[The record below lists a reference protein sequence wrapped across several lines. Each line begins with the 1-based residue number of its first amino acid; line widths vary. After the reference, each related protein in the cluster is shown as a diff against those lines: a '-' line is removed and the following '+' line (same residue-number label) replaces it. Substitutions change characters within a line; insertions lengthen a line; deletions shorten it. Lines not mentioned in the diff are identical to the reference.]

1 MARTKKNSL
10 KQFIGRRKR
19 SSMRRTKTT
28 LLEKSSQDAEELSLR
43 TVKPHVAASTSK
55 LGIFGIS
62 LPQLERNTVSEDE
75 SNDDCYVIVQTTS
88 LCKFFSKLLCPTCKQ
103 PSISFE
109 VMKDKT
115 MGFAAKARSYCTACE
130 NNVSEDFLCK
140 RVDDSASSNVPFEVN
155 MQAVLAF
162 RGIGC
167 GFTAI
172 REWCG
177 IMNMPY
183 HLSQNGYASIHERL
197 NSASKSSFKDIQK
210 KSIEAIFSAYAET
223 GVLPDANGVLDV
235 AVSFDGAWQRRG
247 HSSHNGVASVIDL
260 ITGLPIDYEVLC
272 NFCFKCQ
279 ANEENED
286 CAWKEKHRLSCPK
299 NFDGSSNAM
308 EVECALRLWNRSES
322 EYKLRYTTMLC
333 DGDSKA
339 HDAVQ
344 KSKVYGPCTN
354 IMKED
359 CTNHVSKRMGTALRN
374 LIAVSK
380 AQKESLS
387 GKGKL
392 TQEKITKIQNYYGR
406 AIKDYSNDITLL
418 KRRIFA
424 ILLHFSSSDEH
435 PKHVHCP
442 TGEKSWCF
450 WQRAIAASNDPG
462 SHKEHETLPSD
473 IGRRLVPIFQRLSED
488 NLLKRCV
495 RNKTQNPNESL
506 HSTIWKY
513 CPKAIF
519 VGRKTM
525 ETAVALAVC
534 RFSMGSSFQQ
544 TLCRIVG
551 IQSGSILKQANAE
564 KDSQRL
570 LLAEKK
576 HTKSWKK
583 RRRALKYK
591 SSKHNQEM
599 KVKEGETYAAGS
611 FL

>member
-1 MARTKKNSL
+1 
-10 KQFIGRRKR
+10 
-19 SSMRRTKTT
+19 MRRSKAT
-28 LLEKSSQDAEELSLR
+28 LLEKSSQDAEELPLR

-140 RVDDSASSNVPFEVN
+140 RVDDSASPNVPFEVN

-197 NSASKSSFKDIQK
+197 NSASKSLFKDIQK
-210 KSIEAIFSAYAET
+210 KSTEAIFSAYAET

-308 EVECALRLWNRSES
+308 EVECVLRLWNRSES
-322 EYKLRYTTMLC
+322 
-333 DGDSKA
+333 D
-339 HDAVQ
+339 
-344 KSKVYGPCTN
+344 
-354 IMKED
+354 
-359 CTNHVSKRMGTALRN
+359 
-374 LIAVSK
+374 
-380 AQKESLS
+380 
-387 GKGKL
+387 
-392 TQEKITKIQNYYGR
+392 
-406 AIKDYSNDITLL
+406 
-418 KRRIFA
+418 
-424 ILLHFSSSDEH
+424 ILLHFSLSDEH

-442 TGEKSWCF
+442 IGEKSWCF
-450 WQRAIAASNDPG
+450 WQRAIATSNDPG
-462 SHKEHETLPSD
+462 SHKEHDTLPSD

-551 IQSGSILKQANAE
+551 IQSGSFLKQANAE
-564 KDSQRL
+564 KDSERL

-576 HTKSWKK
+576 QTKSWKK
-583 RRRALKYK
+583 RRHELKYK
-591 SSKHNQEM
+591 SSKHNQKME
-599 KVKEGETYAAGS
+599 VKEGETYAAGS

>member
-1 MARTKKNSL
+1 
-10 KQFIGRRKR
+10 
-19 SSMRRTKTT
+19 MRRNKAK
-28 LLEKSSQDAEELSLR
+28 LLEQPPQDPEELSS
-43 TVKPHVAASTSK
+43 TIVKSAVAASTSK

-62 LPQLERNTVSEDE
+62 LQQLETNVIDE
-75 SNDDCYVIVQTTS
+75 EETNNDCYVIVQTTS
-88 LCKFFSKLLCPTCKQ
+88 IRKFFSKLLCPSCKQ
-103 PSISFE
+103 ACITFD
-109 VMKDKT
+109 VVTDKT
-115 MGFAAKARSYCTACE
+115 IGFAAKARSFCTACE

-140 RVDDSASSNVPFEVN
+140 RVGDSASSNVPFEVN

-172 REWCG
+172 REWRG

-183 HLSQNGYASIHERL
+183 HLSQDGYTTIHERL
-197 NSASKSSFKDIQK
+197 NSASKSCFKDIQQ
-210 KSIEAIFSAYAET
+210 KSIEAVFSAYAET
-223 GVLPDANGVLDV
+223 GVYPDANGVLDV

-247 HSSHNGVASVIDL
+247 HSSHNGFASVIDL

-272 NFCFKCQ
+272 NFCFKSQ
-279 ANEENED
+279 ANGGNED
-286 CAWKEKHRLSCPK
+286 CAWKEKHSLSCPK

-322 EYKLRYTTMLC
+322 EHKLRYTTMLC

-339 HDAVQ
+339 YDAVQ
-344 KSKVYGPCTN
+344 KSKVYGPFTN

-359 CTNHVSKRMGTALRN
+359 CVNHVSKRMGTALRN

-380 AQKESLS
+380 VQKESLS

-392 TQEKITKIQNYYGR
+392 TQEKIAKIQNYYGR
-406 AIKDYSNDITLL
+406 AIKDYGSDITLL

-424 ILLHFSSSDEH
+424 ILFHFSSSDEH
-435 PKHVHCP
+435 PKHIHCP

-450 WQRAIAASNDPG
+450 WQRAIATSKDPG
-462 SHKEHETLPSD
+462 SHKEHDTLPSE
-473 IGRRLVPIFQRLSED
+473 IGKKLVPIFQRLSDE
-488 NLLKRCV
+488 NLLKRCM
-495 RNKTQNPNESL
+495 RTKTQNPNESL

-525 ETAVALAVC
+525 ETAVSLAVC

-551 IQSGSILKQANAE
+551 IQSGSFLKQANIE
-564 KDSQRL
+564 QDSQRL

-576 HTKSWKK
+576 HTKAWKK
-583 RRRALKYK
+583 RRRELKYK
-591 SSKHNQEM
+591 NSNLNQKM
-599 KVKEGETYAAGS
+599 AVKEGETYAAGS
-611 FL
+611 F